1 MNTIVVSI
9 INQCYYWS
17 YAVPNLAIK
26 NQLYCKSHV
35 LFMFS
40 WFTPIKLYQDPME
53 VPIFAF
59 EITVFSHGKLRCFAN
74 RHWRW
79 RRTSFVRTTSSAF
92 ARGGRDCFAGCQKKH
107 GVLTINKYLKTIW
120 WNHYIYILLYVNIKC
135 LMIFIY
141 IDSLVVHPR
150 NRKWVSSPQIF

>member
-1 MNTIVVSI
+1 MNTIVVNI

-26 NQLYCKSHV
+26 NQLYCKSNV

-59 EITVFSHGKLRCFAN
+59 EITVFPMENFAAS
-74 RHWRW
+74 RIA
-79 RRTSFVRTTSSAF
+79 TE
-92 ARGGRDCFAGCQKKH
+92 GGG
-107 GVLTINKYLKTIW
+107 G
-120 WNHYIYILLYVNIKC
+120 LL
-135 LMIFIY
+135 
-141 IDSLVVHPR
+141 S
-150 NRKWVSSPQIF
+150 

>member
-74 RHWRW
+74 RHWRG

-92 ARGGRDCFAGCQKKH
+92 ARGGRDCFAGCQKK
-107 GVLTINKYLKTIW
+107 TW
-120 WNHYIYILLYVNIKC
+120 CFNHQQIPENHLMKSLYIYIIICEHQMFNDIYLYRLLGG
-135 LMIFIY
+135 
-141 IDSLVVHPR
+141 
-150 NRKWVSSPQIF
+150 SSQES

>member
-1 MNTIVVSI
+1 MNTIVVNI

-26 NQLYCKSHV
+26 NQLYCKSNV

-59 EITVFSHGKLRCFAN
+59 EITVFPMENFAASRIATEGGGGLLSWEGLLRHSREQDVTVSRDAKTTLCFK
-74 RHWRW
+74 HQ
-79 RRTSFVRTTSSAF
+79 TSE
-92 ARGGRDCFAGCQKKH
+92 
-107 GVLTINKYLKTIW
+107 
-120 WNHYIYILLYVNIKC
+120 NHLMKSLYIYNYMWTIKC
-135 LMIFIY
+135 LMISIY
-141 IDSLVVHPR
+141 RLLGG
-150 NRKWVSSPQIF
+150 SSQES